1 MAIFA
6 FIAENLSF
14 VIVSHLS
21 LLYPPIYF
29 IFSGILISAPMVY
42 FSSYLENSFA
52 FCIIFGSAMG
62 FLGTTT
68 NLPSVWIAWTVIP
81 ENRGTSAGVALCAY
95 SMAPVVYGSL
105 FTLLV
110 NPYEMQAV
118 WDDASGN
125 SYFPDEIVSRV
136 PYTIRI
142 FALILGATG
151 LVSCMLLHSCNLKIK
166 IEKNQSSMTTWE
178 MLSKKQSWV
187 LITLNYFIC
196 LNGFYLIN
204 SYKDI
209 SMSYF
214 HDDYFLASVGAL
226 IFMIGSGG
234 RLIFG
239 KLFDAFEWKT
249 VIYFSLF
256 LQITSMFLLHWSYEL
271 GKYAFAVCLIVS
283 MFGIMA
289 IYIGMLMICEIVYP
303 KDRWVFS
310 YISLSMILD
319 IFSVYLLRKF
329 VAPNIGE
336 FWSNMIIVASLLIS
350 LLITYLHKYSHEGYK
365 ELKECTTTI

>member
-1 MAIFA
+1 
-6 FIAENLSF
+6 
-14 VIVSHLS
+14 
-21 LLYPPIYF
+21 
-29 IFSGILISAPMVY
+29 MVY
-42 FSSYLENSFA
+42 FSSYLENSFI
-52 FCIIFGSAMG
+52 FCIVFGSAMG

-95 SMAPVVYGSL
+95 SMAPVIYGSL

-110 NPYEMQAV
+110 NPYELQAV
-118 WDDASGN
+118 WDHESGN
-125 SYFPDEIVSRV
+125 SYFPDDIVNRV
-136 PYTIRI
+136 PSTIRI
-142 FALILGATG
+142 FALILLACG
-151 LVSCMLLHSCNLKIK
+151 LISCMLLHSCNLKIK
-166 IEKNQSSMTTWE
+166 IEKNESSMTTWE
-178 MLSKKQSWV
+178 MLCKKQTWV

-196 LNGFYLIN
+196 LNGFYVIN

-214 HDDYFLASVGAL
+214 HDDYFLASVGAMCF
-226 IFMIGSGG
+226 IIGSGG

-239 KLFDAFEWKT
+239 KLFDMFEWKS

-256 LQITSMFLLHWSYEL
+256 LQISSMFLLDWSYYL

-289 IYIGMLMICEIVYP
+289 IFIGMLMICEKVFP
-303 KDRWVFS
+303 RDRWVFS

-319 IFSVYLLRKF
+319 IFSVYLMRKF

-336 FWSNMIIVASLLIS
+336 FWSNMIIVASLLVS
-350 LLITYLHKYSHEGYK
+350 FLITYLHKHGHEEYK
-365 ELKECTTTI
+365 ELKEYSSVI